1 MNNEEIDIK
10 LPDKLKESPF
20 SVPNGYFDS
29 LPDRIMQKCASQT
42 VEKRTLW
49 QITKPALSFA
59 AGFLLLFGI
68 SKIIVN
74 TINVDKQANK
84 NYVSQINANAVKPIF
99 SAEEICDDMED
110 EIISYLID
118 EHYISMIFIEDDYTP

>member
-20 SVPNGYFDS
+20 DVPNGYFDS
-29 LPDRIMQKCASQT
+29 LPNRIMQKCTNQT
-42 VEKRTLW
+42 AEKQTFLQRA
-49 QITKPALSFA
+49 KPILSFA

-68 SKIIVN
+68 SNIIVRTVTN
-74 TINVDKQANK
+74 ENHKDKHISQANEM
-84 NYVSQINANAVKPIF
+84 KPIV
-99 SAEEICDDMED
+99 SKDEMSDDMTE

-118 EHYISMIFIEDDYTP
+118 EHYISIAFIEDEYIP

>member
-29 LPDRIMQKCASQT
+29 LPDRIMQKCTSQT
-42 VEKRTLW
+42 AGKQTFW
-49 QITKPALSFA
+49 QIVKPVLSFA
-59 AGFLLLFGI
+59 AGFLLLFGV

-74 TINVDKQANK
+74 TVGTDNGNN
-84 NYVSQINANAVKPIF
+84 NYTLTTSEVRPIVS
-99 SAEEICDDMED
+99 SEEMDDDMED
-110 EIISYLID
+110 EIISYLVD
-118 EHYISMIFIEDDYTP
+118 EHYISMVFIEDEYIP